1 MYQIGD
7 KIVHPMHGA
16 GVVEDIVTQNVSG
29 TAMDYYLLRL
39 PTGSVTV
46 MIPVSTCDSIGI
58 RPIISSEEALTLL
71 SSIDDIVCEDE
82 SNWNRRYRENMDRIK
97 SGNLTEVACVI
108 KSLTARELRKPLS
121 TGERKMLVS
130 AKQILYSELRLA
142 MDCAESELDE
152 RIRISVSK

>member
-16 GVVEDIVTQNVSG
+16 GVIDDIVTQNVSG
-29 TAMDYYLLRL
+29 TTREYYLLRL

-46 MIPVSTCDSIGI
+46 LIPISSCESIGI
-58 RPIISSEEALTLL
+58 RPIISKDEAQTLL
-71 SSIDDIVCEDE
+71 SSIDSIVCEDE
-82 SNWNRRYRENMDRIK
+82 SNWNRRYRENMDHIK

-121 TGERKMLVS
+121 TGERKMLSS
-130 AKQILYSELRLA
+130 AKQILYSELELA
-142 MDCAESELDE
+142 MNCSECELDAH
-152 RIRISVSK
+152 IRRCLEK